1 MPTTKPLASIFLP
14 VRIIP
19 EGWRKQK
26 RSRLRTTRV
35 PSFKTRLKDLR
46 FEFRRDSD
54 RNFGTNF
61 SNVRSTRTIR
71 HRLTSFDIFHRAS
84 LAIRC
89 IRFSSGTRV
98 SISFLSEPCNCNE
111 SGARARVH
119 ATAAFQHETNR
130 ISERRNTKHGA
141 RRAARHRSESARCD
155 AMRCDAMRREEKRKT
170 DDQRSFTDGGLPL
183 TESPSLH
190 GVHPNCSDSQSLS
203 DSRFSPPSL
212 FSRSQLTALRAS
224 VSLSFPFDRRL
235 ASSHP
240 RPIPLRPIRQRHY
253 SQPPHYSTTRSATLE
268 RASRIQQPRRAAP
281 RYRKPTDHWTSERYS
296 LRSSFRPF
304 TSSYRSSPPR
314 LLAFTSRNVG
324 PMKFLEG
331 CNNFQPGSSLTL
343 IEPPFCS
350 IFA

>member
-35 PSFKTRLKDLR
+35 PSFKTRLEDLL

-54 RNFGTNF
+54 RDFETNF
-61 SNVRSTRTIR
+61 FNVRSTRTIR
-71 HRLTSFDIFHRAS
+71 HRLTSFDIFHRTS

-89 IRFSSGTRV
+89 IRFSSETRV

-119 ATAAFQHETNR
+119 ATAAFQHEANR
-130 ISERRNTKHGA
+130 ISERRNTEHGT
-141 RRAARHRSESARCD
+141 RRAARHTIRTS
-155 AMRCDAMRREEKRKT
+155 AMRCNAMQCDAMRREEKRKT
-170 DDQRSFTDGGLPL
+170 DDQWSFTDGGSPL

-212 FSRSQLTALRAS
+212 FSRSRLTALRAS

-240 RPIPLRPIRQRHY
+240 RPIPLRPIRRRHY

-268 RASRIQQPRRAAP
+268 RASRIQQPRRATGNQPTTGPANDILFAP
-281 RYRKPTDHWTSERYS
+281 LFTPSPPPIIPRRFDS
-296 LRSSFRPF
+296 LRLLQG
-304 TSSYRSSPPR
+304 TSARW
-314 LLAFTSRNVG
+314 
-324 PMKFLEG
+324 
-331 CNNFQPGSSLTL
+331 NFWRAATTFNQDHR
-343 IEPPFCS
+343 
-350 IFA
+350 

>member
-155 AMRCDAMRREEKRKT
+155 AMRCDAMRCDAKKNE
-170 DDQRSFTDGGLPL
+170 
-183 TESPSLH
+183 
-190 GVHPNCSDSQSLS
+190 
-203 DSRFSPPSL
+203 
-212 FSRSQLTALRAS
+212 
-224 VSLSFPFDRRL
+224 
-235 ASSHP
+235 
-240 RPIPLRPIRQRHY
+240 
-253 SQPPHYSTTRSATLE
+253 
-268 RASRIQQPRRAAP
+268 
-281 RYRKPTDHWTSERYS
+281 KPTIND
-296 LRSSFRPF
+296 P
-304 TSSYRSSPPR
+304 SPTAACR
-314 LLAFTSRNVG
+314 
-324 PMKFLEG
+324 
-331 CNNFQPGSSLTL
+331 
-343 IEPPFCS
+343 
-350 IFA
+350 